1 MINPGVESGY
11 RKKGEGEK
19 MDEDLKIVICILLLI
34 AMIVAV
40 IVGTHVLVE
49 RFECSRLQTAMPARE
64 FKWLGVFEGCRV
76 KTSGGLWI
84 NADDLYLIE
93 IDDGAE

>member
-1 MINPGVESGY
+1 MN
-11 RKKGEGEK
+11 
-19 MDEDLKIVICILLLI
+19 EDLKIVMVLLLLV
-34 AMIVAV
+34 AMIVALV
-40 IVGTHVLVE
+40 VAAHVLVE
-49 RFECSRLQTAMPARE
+49 RFECSRLQTAMPTRE